1 MLVKSSTSITM
12 ICHSDGGDKIS
23 LTFDEKRRYFIS
35 ECKQKK
41 TMLKMLVET
50 KKKIEADGER
60 DDLIMEKESLTMRLN
75 YINNVISSIRDPI
88 ARNYIE
94 CLWINGYGKKKTSV
108 LNNNVNESA
117 IYQTIKKELM
127 KVL

>member
-1 MLVKSSTSITM
+1 MVK
-12 ICHSDGGDKIS
+12 CHSDGGDKIS

-41 TMLKMLVET
+41 IMVKMLIET
-50 KKKIEADGER
+50 NEKIETEGER

-75 YINNVISSIRDPI
+75 YINNVISSIEDPI

-94 CLWINGYGKKKTSV
+94 CLWVNGYGKKKTS
-108 LNNNVNESA
+108 LMNNNVNESA
-117 IYQTIKKELM
+117 IYQTIKKELI

>member
-1 MLVKSSTSITM
+1 MK
-12 ICHSDGGDKIS
+12 GGDKIS

-41 TMLKMLVET
+41 IMVKMLIET
-50 KKKIEADGER
+50 NEKIETDGER

-75 YINNVISSIRDPI
+75 YINNVISSIHDPI

-94 CLWINGYGKKKTSV
+94 CLWVNGYGKKKTS
-108 LNNNVNESA
+108 LMNNNVNEST
-117 IYQTIKKELM
+117 IYQTIKKELI